1 MSISP
6 DSPATPGDSSS
17 QTTPTEERDPDS
29 QISQPSQSN
38 FVVECQKSDL
48 PCSVDPKF
56 HKPVGDKVQGQ
67 PTDAGTSKLPHPAKI
82 GVHDAKNLT
91 DSKPA
96 PLSQLPT
103 FQRFKS
109 SPEFKV
115 TCKETTNDNIG
126 TEKSAKEEEE
136 ITSSEVAN
144 MQTNIDPSDPLK
156 RERIEQ
162 YKRERRSFLR
172 EKYKSESFRGE
183 KDDMILRLRQ
193 KATSPSRPGEEGAE
207 DDELVMYSGYSSS
220 ITQKRRESLSPT
232 KQLIDISTGKLSPTK
247 QTAKMGNKER
257 FMESNASKDKRE
269 DQEEVSVF
277 KRTSPSRRSLS
288 DMGKAGE
295 LKSPTRTRFSSGGP
309 APSFRRNSSSG
320 SNSSSGK
327 PSEPV
332 IQQPSTRQLPEKES
346 TLQRSSSGESKSSP
360 PPRKNSSS
368 SSPVTMPD
376 ALPLQKPGTTQG
388 RRNKLAKNDVED
400 DVNVKA
406 RVATWGRTQDKP
418 SLKDTSSVSKEEPET
433 KTEKAASK
441 KQEEKPGKEM
451 LTKKNSSPT
460 PLSPVRKSSLP
471 KATPPS
477 PGIPKAPS
485 SSPGSGKVSS
495 PGVPKAPP
503 QSPTRVST
511 KPSNK
516 QKEETIDAV
525 SAANANARGNPGQQS
540 RIRDMAA
547 IFERDSPTGSKPA
560 MVRQSSREEK
570 KER

>member
-1 MSISP
+1 M
-6 DSPATPGDSSS
+6 
-17 QTTPTEERDPDS
+17 
-29 QISQPSQSN
+29 
-38 FVVECQKSDL
+38 VECQKSDV

-56 HKPVGDKVQGQ
+56 HKPVGDKAQGQ
-67 PTDAGTSKLPHPAKI
+67 PTDAGTSKLPHPAKF

-115 TCKETTNDNIG
+115 TSKETTNDNIG
-126 TEKSAKEEEE
+126 SEKYAKEEEE
-136 ITSSEVAN
+136 ITSAEVAK

-193 KATSPSRPGEEGAE
+193 KATSPSRPGEEGGE
-207 DDELVMYSGYSSS
+207 DDELIMYSGGSSS
-220 ITQKRRESLSPT
+220 IIQKRRESLSPT
-232 KQLIDISTGKLSPTK
+232 KQLIDISTGKISPTK
-247 QTAKMGNKER
+247 QTAKAGNRER

-269 DQEEVSVF
+269 DQEDTSVF

-309 APSFRRNSSSG
+309 APSLRRNSGSG

-327 PSEPV
+327 LAEPV
-332 IQQPSTRQLPEKES
+332 IQQSNTRQLPERES
-346 TLQRSSSGESKSSP
+346 LLQHSSSGESKSSP
-360 PPRKNSSS
+360 SRKNSSS
-368 SSPVTMPD
+368 GSPVTMTD
-376 ALPLQKPGTTQG
+376 ALPLQKSGTVQG
-388 RRNKLAKNDVED
+388 RRSKLAKNDED
-400 DVNVKA
+400 DINVKA
-406 RVATWGRTQDKP
+406 RVATWGRSL
-418 SLKDTSSVSKEEPET
+418 SLKDTNSVSREEPET
-433 KTEKAASK
+433 KTETATSK
-441 KQEEKPGKEM
+441 KQDQKAGKEM
-451 LTKKNSSPT
+451 VTRKNSSPT

-485 SSPGSGKVSS
+485 SSLGSGKVSS

-503 QSPTRVST
+503 LSPTKVSM

-570 KER
+570 KERY